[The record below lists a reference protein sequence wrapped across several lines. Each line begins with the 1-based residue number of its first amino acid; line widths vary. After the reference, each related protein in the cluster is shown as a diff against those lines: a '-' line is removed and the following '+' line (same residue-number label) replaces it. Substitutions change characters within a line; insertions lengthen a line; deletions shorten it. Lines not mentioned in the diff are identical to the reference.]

1 MVPSFEYDDDDQTT
15 SKYFAPKHKH
25 KHKDGCWPNTSMLSQ
40 IQVQKPKY
48 KDEKASLFI
57 DRYPKYRSVFAYY
70 MSAPH
75 LKLPNTVPHQIN
87 ELSE

>member
-1 MVPSFEYDDDDQTT
+1 MVPSFEFEYDDDFEILRPQTQT
-15 SKYFAPKHKH
+15 QGWMVAKYKY
-25 KHKDGCWPNTSMLSQ
+25 GVPNTGTQKPQ
-40 IQVQKPKY
+40 IQ
-48 KDEKASLFI
+48 E
-57 DRYPKYRSVFAYY
+57 RFAYY